1 MCGINAIYAFHAA
14 TQPAAEEE
22 LIRTRD
28 AMRARGPDAA
38 GAWFSSDRRVAFGHR
53 RLTIIDLDPRA
64 NQPMLAPGGRA
75 AIVFNGEIY
84 NYRELRAQL
93 EADGEAFTTTSD
105 TEVLLRM
112 YLREGPGMLQRLR
125 GMFAFAVWNDDTRTM
140 FLARDPYGIKPLY
153 YANDGGTLRVASQ
166 VKALLAGGAISS
178 TRDPAGVAGFLL
190 RGSVPEPF
198 TMYQAI
204 RALPAGHWMEVTP
217 AGAGEPRAYFSIAAA
232 WREASEQHVRMKQS
246 ERQAIIGEAVR
257 ESVRYHLV
265 SDVPVGAFLSAG
277 RDSGTIVALAA
288 ETGMPLQSVTLRFD
302 EYTGTR
308 QDEAP
313 LAETVS
319 RHYGTQHTS
328 ITLTGDEFRTELP
341 RLLDAMD
348 QPSTDALNSYFVCHA
363 AAKLGWKVALSG
375 TGGDELF
382 GGYSTFR
389 SIPRFVRAFSVFRH
403 LPGMARFYE
412 RLHKRLIPRG
422 PRFSPKSA
430 LAPKYCHSYEGA
442 YLVKRGLFLPEELPL
457 ILGDELAAEGLGRLS
472 ILDHIREA
480 ITPDPGSAFAR
491 VASLESAFFMRNQLL
506 RDVDWCSMA
515 HSLEVRVPLVDAF
528 LLRKIAPA
536 VLAGRHRDGKELM
549 ALAPHKPLPE
559 SIMARR
565 KTGFTVPAR
574 AWLAEHTAGHDLF
587 GMRPWAL
594 FLVEGHM

>member
-1 MCGINAIYAFHAA
+1 MCGINAIYAFRAA
-14 TQPAAEEE
+14 TQPAVEEE

-38 GAWFSSDRRVAFGHR
+38 GAWFSPDRHVALGHR
-53 RLTIIDLDPRA
+53 RLTIIDLDHRA
-64 NQPMLAPGGRA
+64 DQPMLAPGGRS

-84 NYRELRAQL
+84 NYRELRAGL
-93 EADGEAFTTTSD
+93 EAAGETFSTTSD
-105 TEVLLRM
+105 TEVLLRL
-112 YLREGPGMLQRLR
+112 YLREGPAMLPRLR
-125 GMFAFAVWNDDTRTM
+125 GMYAFAAWNDDTRTM

-166 VKALLAGGAISS
+166 VKALLAGGAVS
-178 TRDPAGVAGFLL
+178 TARDPAGIAGFLL

-198 TMYQAI
+198 TMYQAS
-204 RALPAGHWMEVTP
+204 RDLPPGRWMAVTP
-217 AGAGEPRAYFSIAAA
+217 AGAGEPRAHFSIAET
-232 WREASEQHVRMKQS
+232 WREASERRLRMTQA
-246 ERQAIIGEAVR
+246 ERQAVIGDAVR

-265 SDVPVGAFLSAG
+265 SDVPVGACVSGG
-277 RDSGTIVALAA
+277 RDCGTIVALAA
-288 ETGMPLQSVTLRFD
+288 ETGMPLQSVTVRFD
-302 EYTGTR
+302 EYAGTR

-313 LAETVS
+313 LAETVAVK
-319 RHYGTQHTS
+319 YGTQHTNV
-328 ITLTGDEFRTELP
+328 TLTGDEFRAELP
-341 RLLDAMD
+341 RLLEAMD
-348 QPSTDALNSYFVCHA
+348 QPSTDAINSYFVCHA

-403 LPGMARFYE
+403 LPGMARVYE
-412 RLHKRLIPRG
+412 RLHKRLIPRA

-442 YLVKRGLFLPEELPL
+442 YLVKRGLFLPDELPL
-457 ILGDELAAEGLGRLS
+457 ILGNELAEEGLRRLS

-480 ITPDPGSAFAR
+480 ITPDPGSPFAR

-506 RDVDWCSMA
+506 RDIDWGSMA
-515 HSLEVRVPLVDAF
+515 HSLEVRVPLVDPF
-528 LLRKIAPA
+528 LLRKIAPP
-536 VLAGRHRDGKELM
+536 VLARRHRAGKELM
-549 ALAPHKPLPE
+549 ALAPRHPLPE
-559 SIMARR
+559 AIMARR

-574 AWLAEHTAGHDLF
+574 DWLTEHTTGQDLF

-594 FLVEGHM
+594 YLVEAHR